1 MPLLF
6 LEPAWLWTLPV
17 MATVVLL
24 WRLLRKR
31 HYIAITTVRWF
42 DPVLGRASLL
52 RRLPA
57 FLFFIAAGL
66 IVLAMMEPVMPYAE
80 REIESEG
87 LDIVIVLDLSASM
100 QEVMD
105 RKQLSPEEIQAR
117 RTARLTMEQEGKT
130 RLDTTKDALR
140 QFINSRHQDRIGLVV
155 FSDHAYVVSPLT
167 FDYAYLLQYLDM
179 IDDKILE
186 GEGMTAIGDGIALA
200 NTLLY
205 RQSSDPP
212 RSQVITVFTDGEHNI
227 GREPV
232 EVLNESAAAGI
243 RFHVVGVDMEE
254 KMKNN
259 EPVKKLIESVT
270 AYGGRY
276 FDANTESQLLEAS
289 RDISTMEK
297 VRLVS
302 REYVRH
308 TPVIHWFALPA
319 ALLLLTGFILRTFSY
334 FADYS

>member
-6 LEPAWLWTLPV
+6 LEPAWLWVLPV
-17 MATVVLL
+17 LIAVVVL
-24 WRLLRKR
+24 WRVLRR
-31 HYIAITTVRWF
+31 RNYIAITTVRWF
-42 DPVLGRASLL
+42 DTALGRASLW
-52 RRLPA
+52 RRLPLI
-57 FLFFIAAGL
+57 LFFLAGGL

-80 REIESEG
+80 REVESEG
-87 LDIVIVLDLSASM
+87 LDIAIVLDLSASM

-105 RKQLSPEEIQAR
+105 RKQLTPEEMQAR

-140 QFINSRHQDRIGLVV
+140 QFINSRKEDRIGLVV

-167 FDYAYLLQYLDM
+167 FDYPYLLQYLDM

-200 NTLLY
+200 NVLLD
-205 RQSSDPP
+205 RQRSDPP

-232 EVLNESAAAGI
+232 EVLSESAAAGI
-243 RFHVVGVDMEE
+243 RFHVVGVDLEE
-254 KMKNN
+254 RMKNN
-259 EPVKKLIESVT
+259 EPIKKLIESVT
-270 AYGGRY
+270 AHGGRY

-308 TPVIHWFALPA
+308 TPVFHWFALPA
-319 ALLLLTGFILRTFSY
+319 AVLLLAGFALRAFSY